1 MTDPLLQSEQDLR
14 ARPPDAIVIGGS
26 AGGVDALRALLPA
39 LPAGLGVPVLVVLHV
54 AAETK
59 TAWPVVLHAT
69 QLSVREAEDKDVVEA
84 ATIYLAPPNY
94 HLLVGAGGRLSLSVD
109 ARVQFAR
116 PSIDVLFESA
126 AHAYA
131 DRLLGIVLSGANADG
146 AAGLAQIARAGG
158 HTWVQSPETAAARFM
173 PESALGAVPNAHVLG
188 LDDMARVFQSGALR
202 ANAPRGNHD

>member
-1 MTDPLLQSEQDLR
+1 MTDLLSSCEQELR

-39 LPAGLGVPVLVVLHV
+39 LPAGLAVPVLLVVHV

-59 TAWPVVLHAT
+59 TLWSVVFRGT
-69 QLSVREAEDKDVVEA
+69 QLEVREAEDKDMAEPG
-84 ATIYLAPPNY
+84 TIYVAPPNY
-94 HLLVGAGGRLSLSVD
+94 HLLVGGGRLSLSLD

-146 AAGLAQIARAGG
+146 ANGLAQIARAGG
-158 HTWVQSPETAAARFM
+158 HTWVQSPETAAAAYM
-173 PESALGAVPNAHVLG
+173 PESALGAVPNARVLG
-188 LDDMARVFQSGALR
+188 VDGMARIFQSGALR
-202 ANAPRGNHD
+202 ANPPRGKHD

>member
-1 MTDPLLQSEQDLR
+1 MTDTLLSCVQELR
-14 ARPPDAIVIGGS
+14 ARPPDAIVMGGS
-26 AGGVDALRALLPA
+26 AGGVDALRALLPS

-59 TAWPVVLHAT
+59 TVWPMVFHGT
-69 QLSVREAEDKDVVEA
+69 QLRVREAEDKDVPEP
-84 ATIYLAPPNY
+84 ATIYVAPPNY
-94 HLLVGAGGRLSLSVD
+94 HLLVGDGRLSLSLD

-126 AHAYA
+126 AHAYS

-146 AAGLAQIARAGG
+146 AEGLAHVARAGG
-158 HTWVQSPETAAARFM
+158 HAWVQSPHTAAAAFM
-173 PESALGAVPNAHVLG
+173 PQSALAAVPNARVLATG
-188 LDDMARVFQSGALR
+188 DMARVFQSGAIR